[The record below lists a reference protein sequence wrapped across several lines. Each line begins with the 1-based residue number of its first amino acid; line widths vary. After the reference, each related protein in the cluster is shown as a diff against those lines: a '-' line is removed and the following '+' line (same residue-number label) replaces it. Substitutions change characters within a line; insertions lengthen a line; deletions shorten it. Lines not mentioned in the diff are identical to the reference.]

1 MKRVRFSTLLEAVL
15 YILMVFTPLAFGS
28 VHPWAYRLIVF
39 FAFALLAFWFLQ
51 ASKDGRFTYTKTP
64 LIYLLPLASVFFVF
78 QILPLPVFLVDFL
91 SPGRQ
96 ALRVAA
102 GLSTGYDTLAVYPW
116 AARNQ
121 ALYLISILAIFFLV
135 INHVR
140 TREQANRIIC
150 VALGTGA
157 FLAFLAIAQ
166 KAVLGRTSF
175 LPFINKN
182 HFAGYMEVLALMAA
196 SMLSFKLAS
205 INNREQGAKDALL
218 RAFSGPGAVSVVLLT
233 FLVVFLSSS
242 VILTGSR
249 GGIVALMLSLIVLG
263 GLTARNWKQA
273 VLLLGACAL
282 VLFVCLSVAADNYVV
297 RRIGSLSNI
306 AQDSSAQFRF
316 QVWKDTA
323 NIVMDFPVAGV
334 GLGGFETVYP
344 SYKRTEAGYNV
355 FQPENDYLYI
365 LAEGGVVGFTLVLAF
380 CGIYIA
386 QVASWLQKRRDAFSL
401 GVSAGAI
408 SGLTALMI
416 HGFAE
421 INLHIPAILL
431 LITVLMALGHVSI
444 NSHSD
449 TEGKWKGGIF
459 LARKMVRTRGPVAR
473 AALAAGGLVCIALAC
488 TALAGAAGSLLYRSA
503 VAEEARVT
511 AKRAWSPK
519 DLNLPIARLTLAS
532 LLDPGCAMYGFEKG
546 RAYVLL
552 AEYSAAMEAMGEEA
566 AGLLPA
572 KEYYGKALG
581 CYRESLCCNPYSSF
595 GHFMAGRA
603 LEHGMGD
610 RYGGAEEHAAAAR
623 LNPTNRFINLP
634 AADYGKRRI

>member
-1 MKRVRFSTLLEAVL
+1 LKRVRFSTLLEAVL
-15 YILMVFTPLAFGS
+15 YILIVFTPLAFGS
-28 VHPWAYRLIVF
+28 VHPWAYRLIDF
-39 FAFALLAFWFLQ
+39 FVFALLAFWFLQ

-64 LIYLLPLASVFFVF
+64 LIFFLPLACVFFVF
-78 QILPLPVFLVDFL
+78 QILPLPVSMVDFL

-96 ALRVAA
+96 ALRAAA

-116 AARNQ
+116 AARGQ
-121 ALYLISILAIFFLV
+121 ALYLFSILAIFFLV
-135 INHVR
+135 TNHVR

-150 VALGTGA
+150 AALGTGA
-157 FLAFLAIAQ
+157 VLALLAISQ

-182 HFAGYMEVLALMAA
+182 HFAGYMEVLALMSA

-205 INNREQGAKDALL
+205 INNKGEGLKDALL
-218 RAFSGPGAVSVVLLT
+218 RVFSGPGAVSVVLLT
-233 FLVVFLSSS
+233 FLVVFFSSS
-242 VILTGSR
+242 VMLTGSR
-249 GGIVALMLSLIVLG
+249 GGILALLLSLIVLG
-263 GLTARNWKQA
+263 GLTAKNWRQG
-273 VLLLGACAL
+273 VLLLGACSL
-282 VLFVCLSVAADNYVV
+282 VLIVSLSVAADNYVV
-297 RRIGSLSNI
+297 RRLWTMSNF
-306 AQDSSAQFRF
+306 AQDSSAQFRYR
-316 QVWKDTA
+316 VWEDTA
-323 NIVMDFPVAGV
+323 KIAKEFPVAGV

-344 SYKRTEAGYNV
+344 SYKNTEAGYNV

-386 QVASWLQKRRDAFSL
+386 QVASWLQKRKDAFSL
-401 GVSAGAI
+401 GVSAGALC
-408 SGLTALMI
+408 GLAALML
-416 HGFAE
+416 HGLAD

-431 LITVLMALGHVSI
+431 LITVLMALGYVSI
-444 NSHSD
+444 NSRSD
-449 TEGKWKGGIF
+449 TEGKWKGGVY
-459 LARKMVRTRGPVAR
+459 LARKVVRTRGPVAR
-473 AALAAGGLVCIALAC
+473 VVLAAGGLVCIALAC
-488 TALAGAAGSLLYRSA
+488 TSLAGAAGSLLYRSA

-511 AKRAWSPK
+511 AKRAWSPN

-572 KEYYGKALG
+572 EEYYSKALG
-581 CYRESLCCNPYSSF
+581 CFRESLCCNPYSSF

-603 LEHGMGD
+603 LEHGIGD
-610 RYGGAEEHAAAAR
+610 RNGGAEEHAAAAR

-634 AADYGKRRI
+634 AADYDKRRI